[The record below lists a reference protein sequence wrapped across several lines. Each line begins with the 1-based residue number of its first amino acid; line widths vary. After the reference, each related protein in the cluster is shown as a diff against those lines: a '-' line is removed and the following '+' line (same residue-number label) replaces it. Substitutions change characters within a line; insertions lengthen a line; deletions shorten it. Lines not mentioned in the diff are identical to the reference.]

1 MLGSILIVAVLA
13 LVLQAAWRF
22 LDTYWFQPK
31 KLEKILRKQGLIG
44 NPYRFF
50 FGDARETGKMFKETY
65 SKPIGITDDITP
77 RVLPF
82 ITKTLKTYGIPL
94 TTSYMNFW

>member
-22 LDTYWFQPK
+22 LDTYWFRPK
-31 KLEKILRKQGLIG
+31 KLEKILRKQGLTG